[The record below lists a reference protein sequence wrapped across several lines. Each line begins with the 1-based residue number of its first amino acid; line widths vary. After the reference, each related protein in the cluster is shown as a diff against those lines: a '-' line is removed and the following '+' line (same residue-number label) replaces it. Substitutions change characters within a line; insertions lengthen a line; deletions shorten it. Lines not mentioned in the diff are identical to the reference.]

1 MSLFDLQSGT
11 VGNPKGVMLSH
22 DNVTFN
28 AKAIG
33 DRLPGMVVGNET
45 LISYL
50 PLSHI
55 AAQVCI
61 RTTHLNNVSNIALS
75 RVNIYTFI
83 LFPSSRWLT
92 YF

>member
-1 MSLFDLQSGT
+1 MQRQLIVISNRILLVTPMQSGT

-22 DNVTFN
+22 DNVTWN

-33 DRLPGMVVGNET
+33 DRLPDMVVGNEI

-55 AAQVCI
+55 AAQVI
-61 RTTHLNNVSNIALS
+61 NYI
-75 RVNIYTFI
+75 IDFI
-83 LFPSSRWLT
+83 SIDAVRMKFG
-92 YF
+92 